1 MKTLNNFIDEKLIIN
16 SKTKLHND
24 INNLSNKEK
33 DIILQELCRYFQE
46 SYSYKGIKYD
56 NKLIL
61 LNKFFDNNIY
71 DLFSKLDVLEDFC
84 DYVNLRF
91 DIDQDTLY
99 EYIEANND
107 ELYKDIKDFVL

>member
-1 MKTLNNFIDEKLIIN
+1 MKHLNNFIDEKLTIN

-33 DIILQELCRYFQE
+33 DIILQELCKYFQE
-46 SYSYKGIKYD
+46 SCSYKGTKYD
-56 NKLIL
+56 NKLII

-71 DLFSKLDVLEDFC
+71 TLLSKLGVLEDFC

-91 DIDQDTLY
+91 DIDQDILY